1 LKALEVDFL
10 VEAESVLFLENCCVL
25 VKVLIVALLDA
36 FVEVPQDQS
45 DVKVEPI
52 VKVDTFDFEFF
63 AWISREESSSQGH
76 SFITVYVSTDFLF
89 LVVEDFREHTLKLGD
104 TCTTTDQLDRIEIIS
119 FQIIFKQEPF
129 QGRSKFLEHFLSPFL
144 KLSPGNL
151 RMEINAIHNSFN
163 KQIRFLV
170 ST

>member
-63 AWISREESSSQGH
+63 A
-76 SFITVYVSTDFLF
+76 
-89 LVVEDFREHTLKLGD
+89 
-104 TCTTTDQLDRIEIIS
+104 
-119 FQIIFKQEPF
+119 
-129 QGRSKFLEHFLSPFL
+129 
-144 KLSPGNL
+144 
-151 RMEINAIHNSFN
+151 
-163 KQIRFLV
+163 
-170 ST
+170 